1 MYRIIILIS
10 FAVLFSCGKTE
21 TEKKNTDK
29 RTDSTERKEQKPPV
43 RQTGKTDIS
52 SDDYTVLETGKNM
65 DWLFG
70 KNYKEWIPEKEDIE
84 YALMRIDTCFDDQ
97 KRGTANRLLDRKP
110 GDYCMQF
117 MGAVN
122 SNGEKLL
129 WINAF
134 CKSQKDNFKG
144 WKDNLIVVDDGGNCF
159 YNILFNTDKPGEP
172 YKLSVN
178 GNA

>member
-1 MYRIIILIS
+1 MNKIIFMLC
-10 FAVLFSCGKTE
+10 FAVLISCGKTE

-29 RTDSTERKEQKPPV
+29 KTDSTGKTDQKPPV
-43 RQTGKTDIS
+43 NNISKTNIT

-70 KNYKEWIPEKEDIE
+70 KNYTEWKPEQKDIE
-84 YALMRIDTCFDDQ
+84 YALLRIDTCFYDQ
-97 KRGTANRLLDRKP
+97 KRGTANRLLNRKP
-110 GDYCMQF
+110 EDYCMQF

-129 WINAF
+129 WVNAF
-134 CKSQKDNFKG
+134 CRKEKESFKG
-144 WKDNLIVVDDGGNCF
+144 WEEKLIIVNDGGNCF
-159 YNILFNTDKPGEP
+159 YNVLFNTDKPGDP
-172 YKLSVN
+172 YKLIVN